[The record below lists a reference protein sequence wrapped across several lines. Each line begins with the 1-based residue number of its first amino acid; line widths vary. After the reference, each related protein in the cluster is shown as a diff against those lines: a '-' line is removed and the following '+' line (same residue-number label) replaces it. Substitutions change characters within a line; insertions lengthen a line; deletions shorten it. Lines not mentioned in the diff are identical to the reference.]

1 MRSLRTAFIVVFA
14 VVLAACGSSSKS
26 GTKGTSGG
34 GTSAPA
40 VQDKSLGPG
49 VTDTTVKV
57 GVSLIDFDCIKQ
69 FTDTIRLDQE
79 SYYKAFADDINK
91 KGGVGGKQVVL
102 DIKKSCPITAGQA
115 SKACTDFTEDDK
127 VFAVVGLI
135 YDTSGA
141 AQTCV
146 AKQHKT
152 PMMTYLINQATID
165 KSPPG
170 LMLLAGATLDRSD
183 TVMGKLM
190 KENNTLAGKKI
201 AILSGSANKKQVT
214 ESLEPAL
221 KSLGIP
227 MAPTTL
233 MNIGTTGDTTAAQ
246 SQLDSAIDNWKS
258 SGVTAVFVTGDES
271 VAKQFIEKI
280 KKQMPTVQLVSDTYT
295 ALLAAQEDNTMKP
308 NPYQGMINIFGQT
321 REEYAQSQNWKYC
334 ADIYKAQT
342 GIEATPPTATIK
354 QGQNTIDKYSSIN
367 DPCTLLTLF
376 KTIGDKVGPYLNI
389 ANWTN
394 AVNNLGSFNAPGNG
408 PYASLK
414 TNKYDMDD
422 TFRLVQFDSSIGTT
436 GDYKSL
442 TPVENGGS

>member
-1 MRSLRTAFIVVFA
+1 MRGIRTAFIVAFV

-26 GTKGTSGG
+26 GSSNNTTSG
-34 GTSAPA
+34 TAAPA
-40 VQDKSLGPG
+40 DTSLGPG

-91 KGGVGGKQVVL
+91 KGGVAGRQIVL

-115 SKACTDFTEDDK
+115 QAACTAFTEDDK

-146 AKQHKT
+146 AKTHKT
-152 PMMTYLINQATID
+152 PMITYLINQATID

-170 LMLLAGATLDRSD
+170 LMLLAGTTLDRSD
-183 TVMGKLM
+183 TVMGKLL
-190 KENNTLAGKKI
+190 KDNNTLQGKKI
-201 AILSGSANKKQVT
+201 AILSSSVSRKQVT
-214 ESLEPAL
+214 QSLEPAL

-227 MAPTTL
+227 MGSTAL
-233 MNIGTTGDTTAAQ
+233 LNIGTTGDTTAAQ
-246 SQLDSAIDNWKS
+246 TQLDSVIDGWKS
-258 SGVTAVFVTGDES
+258 EGVTAVFASGDEV
-271 VAKQFIEKI
+271 VAKQFIEKLRS
-280 KKQMPTVQLVSDTYT
+280 QMPNVQLVSETYT
-295 ALLAAQEDNTMKP
+295 ALLAAQEEKIKP
-308 NPYQGMINIFGQT
+308 NPYEGMINIFGQT
-321 REEYAQSQNWKYC
+321 RAEYEKSENWKYC
-334 ADIYKAQT
+334 ADIYTAQT
-342 GIEATPPTATIK
+342 GIEAPSPTATIK
-354 QGQNTIDKYSSIN
+354 QGQNTIDKYSSVN

-376 KTIGDKVGPYLNI
+376 KTIADKVGKPLNI

-408 PYASLK
+408 PFASLK
-414 TNKYDMDD
+414 TDKYDMDD

-442 TPVENGGS
+442 TDIVNGGA